1 MPHPHGPAHPHQLP
15 LGASPPVPD
24 ALAPG
29 AHGAGAGKQAAAGVP
44 FGHGQQPEGQGVF
57 GQQPQLLNGE
67 GQPLEESSGGWS
79 GSERGGVAAALFAV
93 MATTALGFGF

>member
-29 AHGAGAGKQAAAGVP
+29 AHGTGAGKQAGVP

-67 GQPLEESSGGWS
+67 GQALEESSGGWS
-79 GSERGGVAAALFAV
+79 GSERGRLALFAV
-93 MATTALGFGF
+93 METTALGFVF